1 MRGMY
6 AVAAAALLFG
16 VAACSSSKPAS
27 APAAAA
33 AAESEPAYRLT
44 GTIKEIM
51 DSVVDPNADV
61 LWDSVSTT
69 INRQGTTEK
78 QPRSDEDWKNVRR
91 SALALVE
98 ATNLLVI
105 PGRKV
110 APEGDK
116 SENPQIEL
124 GPEQMQKLVD
134 ADRAKWVN
142 NAHGLH
148 DAAMVALKAI
158 DKKDVKGLMD
168 AGENIDNACE
178 NCHKQYWYPDEKPV
192 S

>member
-16 VAACSSSKPAS
+16 VAACSSSKPAP
-27 APAAAA
+27 APAAA

-116 SENPQIEL
+116 SENPEIEL

-134 ADRAKWVN
+134 ADRGKWVN